1 VELSTR
7 KALFLCKKLHRIVSV
22 DVELIMKKTLKDLKN
37 IWRWDLQM
45 EISRRRFLGG
55 SLALGGAVAIG
66 TTGPTLKGLG
76 FIEGANA
83 APANEQEKITYN
95 CCNPECNNC
104 SLQVHTRNGKLVR
117 ISPNPNYYTRPCLR
131 GRSRLQ
137 WNYHPDRLKYPFKRV
152 GERGEGK
159 WERISWE
166 EALDTIAT
174 NLAKIRDE
182 HGPEKVFFTAGA
194 VMSVM
199 PNSMQRLFANAF
211 TKGETT
217 NTVGSLC
224 CASQAEASNASQG
237 YRTAGI
243 EEKAHSK
250 LIIVWGH
257 NPAVTYIPHWGIVAE
272 AKERGAKLIT
282 IDPRFNETAAKSDKW
297 MSIKPGTDTAM
308 AMAMIRYIIEED
320 LYDEKFALERSN
332 LPFLVNEAT
341 GKLVRHSEIVADG
354 NPDAFVVWDKAVN
367 GPAHAEEA
375 ISPVLEGSFTANGMS
390 VRTVFARLRERVS
403 EFTSEYASEIT
414 GVPAKEITDLAR
426 LYANTKPAM
435 LDSGMSGAQRTNNG
449 VNFIQSLL
457 NLAALTGN
465 IGVLGGGVNDTGG
478 FAHGTNAG
486 VPMPY
491 EAKVKGQI
499 PTTKLGEYFLEG
511 KPYPLKAVYWQGKG
525 LGQVPNA
532 NKVLEGMKKM
542 DFVVVQEHF
551 FGDAASVADI
561 VLPVATLFERYD
573 VMCASRSF
581 YYHLMDKAVE
591 PFMEAKSD
599 TWIYAEL
606 AKRLG
611 FGEVFDKTEEEF
623 IDGILKPTGL
633 TSASLRESG
642 PVWIWS
648 DPKYNKYGVK
658 RDKKPFHFFQDTPFN
673 TPSGRFEFHTVRWE
687 NRGFEPMVHFDAPVE
702 SKETEPELYAKYPL
716 SLVATK
722 IRTKVHSTYA
732 VMPWLSEI
740 YPKGWVTINEEDA
753 KARGIKDGQQ
763 VEVFNDRG
771 SVKVSAHVTAGIRE
785 SVVSMPNGWWVQQGA
800 CSSVLSN
807 DYTFE
812 QSWGHCL
819 NNTLVQVK
827 GV

>member
-1 VELSTR
+1 
-7 KALFLCKKLHRIVSV
+7 
-22 DVELIMKKTLKDLKN
+22 
-37 IWRWDLQM
+37 M
-45 EISRRRFLGG
+45 EISRRQFLGG
-55 SLALGGAVAIG
+55 SLALGGAVAVG
-66 TTGPTLKGLG
+66 ATGPTLKGLG

-83 APANEQEKITYN
+83 APVNEQEQITYN

-182 HGPEKVFFTAGA
+182 HGPETVYFAAGA

-199 PNSMQRLFANAF
+199 PNAMQGRFANAF
-211 TKGETT
+211 TKGVMTG
-217 NTVGSLC
+217 NLGQLC
-224 CASQAEASNASQG
+224 CAAQNEASTASQG

-243 EEKAHSK
+243 EEKAYSK
-250 LIIVWGH
+250 LIIAWGH

-272 AKERGAKLIT
+272 GKERGGKLVT
-282 IDPRFNETAAKSDKW
+282 IDPRFSETAAKADQW
-297 MSIKPGTDTAM
+297 IAIKPGTDTAM

-341 GKLVRHSEIVADG
+341 GKLIRHSEIVADG
-354 NPDAFVVWDKAVN
+354 NPDAFVVWDKQVN
-367 GPAHAEEA
+367 GPVHAEEA
-375 ISPVLEGSFTANGMS
+375 VSPVLEGSFTANGMS
-390 VRTVFARLRERVS
+390 VRTVFARLRERVA
-403 EFTSEYASEIT
+403 EFTSEHASEIT
-414 GVPAKEITDLAR
+414 GVPAKTITDLAR
-426 LYANTKPAM
+426 LYATTKPAM
-435 LDSGMSGAQRTNNG
+435 IDSGMSGAQRTSFG
-449 VNFIQSLL
+449 TYFVQSLL

-478 FAHGTNAG
+478 FAHGTNQAI
-486 VPMPY
+486 PAPY
-491 EAKVKGQI
+491 PAEYKGRI
-499 PTTKLGEYFLEG
+499 PATKLGEYLLEG
-511 KPYPLKAVYWQGKG
+511 KPYPIKAVYWQGKG
-525 LGQVPNA
+525 LGQVPNT
-532 NKVLEGMKKM
+532 NKVIEALKKM

-561 VLPVATLFERYD
+561 VLPVATLFERHD

-581 YYHLMDKAVE
+581 YYHLMDKAIE

-623 IDGILKPTGL
+623 IDIVLEKTGL
-633 TSASLRESG
+633 TAASLRESG

-648 DPKYNKYGVK
+648 DPKLNKYGVK
-658 RDKKPFHFFQDTPFN
+658 RDKPPFNFFKDTPFN

-687 NRGFEPMVHFDAPVE
+687 NSGFEPMVNYNPPKE
-702 SKETEPELYAKYPL
+702 SKETEPEVYAKYPL
-716 SLVATK
+716 SLVANK

-732 VMPWLSEI
+732 IMPWLSEI
-740 YPKGWVTINEEDA
+740 YPKSWVTINDKDA
-753 KARGIKDGQQ
+753 KARGIKDGDQ

-771 SVKVSAHVTAGIRE
+771 SVKVTAHVTAGVLE
-785 SVVSMPNGWWVQQGA
+785 GVVAMPNGWWVQQGG

-807 DYTFE
+807 DFTHELSY
-812 QSWGHCL
+812 GHSL
-819 NNTLVQVK
+819 NSTLVQVK